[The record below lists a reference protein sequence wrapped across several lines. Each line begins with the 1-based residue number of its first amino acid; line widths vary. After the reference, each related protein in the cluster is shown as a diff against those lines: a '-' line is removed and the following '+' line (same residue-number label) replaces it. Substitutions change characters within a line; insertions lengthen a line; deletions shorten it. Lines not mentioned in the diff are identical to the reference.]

1 MVKERVSLRK
11 KHALMTRQAIYN
23 AGTSLIARKGYY
35 RVTIDDICDKAGVS
49 RGTFYSHFKSKDA
62 IVLEQF
68 LELDA
73 YYTGTVARE
82 MQSKWTAEDKLLAFT
97 RGLVSYLLKM
107 GVSGIKVAYQSQIGA
122 ERGESSQVASE
133 ERSLYTLI
141 KAVVVQGQKKGEIR
155 NDMTADELTRTVIRT
170 MRGVIFDWC
179 LTNGGFDLE
188 KEAMRMFTLVSDGI
202 RSK

>member
-1 MVKERVSLRK
+1 L
-11 KHALMTRQAIYN
+11 
-23 AGTSLIARKGYY
+23 LISKKGYY
-35 RVTIDDICDKAGVS
+35 RVTIDDICNKAGVS

-68 LELDA
+68 LNLDA
-73 YYTGTVARE
+73 YYNETVAE
-82 MQSKWTAEDKLLAFT
+82 AMKSKRTAEGKLLAFT
-97 RGLVSYLLKM
+97 RGVVSYLIKM
-107 GVSGIKVAYQSQIGA
+107 GVTGVKVAYQSQIGA

-141 KAVVVQGQKKGEIR
+141 KSAVVLGQKKGEIR
-155 NDMTADELTRTVIRT
+155 NDMTADEITRTVIRT
-170 MRGVIFDWC
+170 ERGVIFDWC

-188 KEAMRMFTLVSDGI
+188 KESLRMFTLVSEGI

>member
-1 MVKERVSLRK
+1 MVKERISLRK
-11 KHALMTRQAIYN
+11 KHAMMTRQAIYN
-23 AGTSLIARKGYY
+23 AGISLISKKGYY
-35 RVTIDDICDKAGVS
+35 RVTIDDICIKAGVS

-68 LELDA
+68 LKLDA
-73 YYTGTVARE
+73 YYTDTVARE
-82 MQSKWTAEDKLLAFT
+82 MQSKRTAEQKLMAFT
-97 RGLVSYLLKM
+97 RGVTAYLLQM

-141 KAVVVQGQKKGEIR
+141 TAAIVLGQKKGEIR
-155 NDMTADELTRTVIRT
+155 NDMTADEVTRTVIRT

-179 LTNGGFDLE
+179 LTNGSFDLE
-188 KEAMRMFTLVSDGI
+188 VEAMRMFTLVSEGI